1 MMRGLVVLIAMFPL
15 LTGCGDR
22 SGGTEGKSKAEKA
35 VEEVITKEFKLYDK
49 AKGSIQKAQE
59 ESQER
64 REAEK
69 QIR

>member
-1 MMRGLVVLIAMFPL
+1 MMPGWVVVIAVFSL
-15 LTGCGDR
+15 LMGCGDR
-22 SGGTEGKSKAEKA
+22 SGEKGEKSKAEKA
-35 VEEVITKEFKLYDK
+35 VEEVITKDFKLYDK

>member
-1 MMRGLVVLIAMFPL
+1 MMHSLVVLVTVLTF

-22 SGGTEGKSKAEKA
+22 GGGTGEKSKAEKA
-35 VEEVITKEFKLYDK
+35 VEEVVTKEFKLYDK
-49 AKGSIQKAQE
+49 AKESIQKAQE

-69 QIR
+69 QVR